1 MECMSQSF
9 FTKCSHFVFAG
20 SRCFEFTLDKTS
32 LVLKN
37 ELSHEVL
44 AKANGDLIV
53 ILEVTF

>member
-1 MECMSQSF
+1 MYESIIF
-9 FTKCSHFVFAG
+9 IKCSHFVFAG
-20 SRCFEFTLDKTS
+20 DRCFEFTTDKTN